1 MVNYRRVQQSGG
13 TFFFTVTLRD
23 RNSALL
29 TQYIDQLRFAFR
41 DTQLKKPFKV
51 DAIVILPDHLH
62 CLWTLPTGDSDYSG
76 RWRSIKSCFVRKLR
90 KSGVKVGINE
100 KGEADIWQRRFWEH
114 QIRDAKDLEAHV
126 NYIHINPVKHGLV
139 KNVID
144 WPWSS
149 FHEYLRNGLLER
161 NWTSDC
167 VADGEF
173 GEQAFPDSIG
183 SLDAAQRNPGRSST
197 TLNYG
202 CAP

>member
-13 TFFFTVTLRD
+13 MFFFTVTLRD

-62 CLWTLPTGDSDYSG
+62 CLWTLPMGDSDYSG
-76 RWRSIKSCFVRKLR
+76 RWRSIKSSFVRKLR
-90 KSGVKVGINE
+90 KSGVKVVVNE
-100 KGEADIWQRRFWEH
+100 KGEANLWQRRFWEH
-114 QIRDAKDLEAHV
+114 QIRDDKDLEAHV

-161 NWTSDC
+161 NWAGDC

-173 GEQAFPDSIG
+173 GE
-183 SLDAAQRNPGRSST
+183 
-197 TLNYG
+197 
-202 CAP
+202 